1 MLEKLFIKG
10 TRETPEIE
18 LDQVSGIF
26 RIKGRSLPENAFEFY
41 APVIKWIQDYS
52 ASPNASTHLLLAI
65 EYLNSGSLKQIF
77 RIFYLLEDLIEMG
90 SEANITWQFRK
101 GDELMFEKGT
111 ELKQFLEIL
120 IELEE
125 I

>member
-10 TRETPEIE
+10 TKETPEIV
-18 LDQVSGIF
+18 LDQTAGIF
-26 RIKGRSLPENAFEFY
+26 KINGRSLPENAFEFY
-41 APVIKWIQDYS
+41 APVIEWVKSYS
-52 ASPNASTHLLLAI
+52 QSPNSSTHLSLSI

-77 RIFYLLEDLIEMG
+77 RLFYLLEDLIELG
-90 SEANITWQFRK
+90 SDANIVWHYRK
-101 GDELMFEKGT
+101 GDELMLEKGT

-120 IELEE
+120 IHLEE